1 MTTTAI
7 AALTPRR
14 RCRVEGEVVKVVL
27 FGRPWVHTE
36 AEIDDG
42 TGTLVLCFDGRKGL
56 PGVEAGRRISAE
68 GMPATR
74 WGVLVMRN
82 PIYKFSGVG

>member
-14 RCRVEGEVVKVVL
+14 RCRVEGEVVSL
-27 FGRPWVHTE
+27 HEFGRPWVRTE

-42 TGTLVLCFDGRKGL
+42 TGRLVLCFDGRRGL
-56 PGVEAGRRISAE
+56 PGLGLGVRITAE
-68 GMPATR
+68 GTPAMRHGMPR
-74 WGVLVMRN
+74 MRN
-82 PIYKFSGVG
+82 PIYELSGCC